1 MTKWIAMLMAGTAV
15 LPAAAYAQDAAR
27 VASDE
32 SADSRPGDII
42 VTAQRYEQKLQDVPL
57 SISVIGAEEL
67 QGRGVTALTDL
78 QYSVPGLSIYEV
90 GTGKQSIQLRGI
102 STSIGSTTVGIYYD
116 ETPLSLDTTGDSF
129 MVRMIDLERV
139 EILRGPQAT
148 LYGNGS
154 MGGTIR
160 YIPAAPRL
168 DAVSGS
174 ANIEYNQTRH
184 GEAGY
189 KAVGVI
195 NLPLV
200 TDVAAVRLAAAYER
214 TGGFIDNAATGE
226 KDINRADIYTV
237 RGSLLVE
244 PTENLSISL
253 LGLYQESKQASQ
265 DIGTDYQTV
274 MAVPSPLNDRYTLV
288 QGKVG
293 YDLGFA
299 ELSAS
304 GSYID
309 RRNFTQFDLSAL
321 FVPLLTLP
329 PPFGLGLPAGLI
341 TEVPTQA
348 TTDFKVWNS
357 ELRLTSQGEGPF
369 TWQLGVAHND
379 LKVHQF
385 GGTDTAPGTLP
396 FAIIESEDRR
406 RSKAWTIY
414 GEASYALTPELRAT
428 AGVRWFSENKQR
440 LITATNFG
448 LTSVDTGDKTYRTI
462 NPRFNLSY
470 DFTPDS
476 MVYVNVAKGFRS
488 GGFNQT
494 SAGGGV
500 ITVPPS
506 YKPDSIWTYELGAKH
521 AFAGNKLTL
530 DASVYRSE
538 WSDVQSNNFAPGN
551 VITIV
556 NNSGHVSGWGV
567 DLSAAA
573 RPTRNLT
580 LSATY
585 GWNNLKFDEA
595 TADKAVGDPV
605 DAAVRESWSASA
617 DWRPALSD
625 GVNGIVRVD
634 YQHASRGQFTLRN
647 LSPALIVERPK
658 RDLVNLRVGAAFG
671 PVEVT
676 LFANNLFNEN
686 SPVVVGPF
694 GLILENVEQR
704 PRVIGISASG
714 QF

>member
-1 MTKWIAMLMAGTAV
+1 MTKWIAILMAGTAL
-15 LPAAAYAQDAAR
+15 LPAAAYAQDTARAA
-27 VASDE
+27 ADD
-32 SADSRPGDII
+32 SAGSRPGDII
-42 VTAQRYEQKLQDVPL
+42 VTAQRYEQRLQDVPL
-57 SISVIGAEEL
+57 SISVVGAEEL

-90 GTGKQSIQLRGI
+90 GTGKQTVQLRGI

-139 EILRGPQAT
+139 EVLRGPQAT

-168 DAVSGS
+168 EAVSGS

-195 NLPLV
+195 NLPLA

-214 TGGFIDNAATGE
+214 TGGFIDNVATGE
-226 KDINRADIYTV
+226 NNINRTDIYTV
-237 RGSLLVE
+237 RGSLLVK
-244 PTENLSISL
+244 PTEELSISL
-253 LGLYQESKQASQ
+253 LGLYQKSKQPSQ
-265 DIGTDYQTV
+265 DIGIDYQTV
-274 MAVPSPLNDRYTLV
+274 MPVPSPLRDRYTLI

-321 FVPLLTLP
+321 FVPLIGALGFP
-329 PPFGLGLPAGLI
+329 PGYI
-341 TEVPTQA
+341 TQVPTLA

-357 ELRLTSQGEGPF
+357 EIRLGSQGDGPF
-369 TWQLGVAHND
+369 DWQIGVARND
-379 LKVHQF
+379 LKVHVF
-385 GGTDTAPGTLP
+385 GGTETAPGTLP
-396 FAIIESEDRR
+396 FPIIASDDRR
-406 RSKAWTIY
+406 RSRAWTIY
-414 GEASYALTPELRAT
+414 GEASYAVTPELRAT
-428 AGVRWFSENKQR
+428 AGLRWFSENKQR
-440 LITATNFG
+440 VIDSTNFG
-448 LTSVDTGDKTYRTI
+448 VTSLDTGDKTYRTV

-476 MVYVNVAKGFRS
+476 MVYINVAKGFRS

-500 ITVPPS
+500 IPVPPT
-506 YKPDSIWTYELGAKH
+506 YKPDSIWTYELGTKH
-521 AFAGNKLTL
+521 ALFGNKLSL

-567 DLSAAA
+567 DLAVNA
-573 RPTRNLT
+573 RPTPDVT

-585 GWNNLKFDEA
+585 GWNNLKYDEA
-595 TADKAVGDPV
+595 TADKADGDPV

-625 GVNGIVRVD
+625 SVNGIVRVD
-634 YQHASRGQFTLRN
+634 YQHAGKGQFTLRN
-647 LSPALIVERPK
+647 LNPALIVARPK

-676 LFANNLFNEN
+676 LFANNLFNETA
-686 SPVVVGPF
+686 PVVVGPF
-694 GLILENVEQR
+694 GQILEDVEQR
-704 PRVIGISASG
+704 PRVIGISASAR
-714 QF
+714 F

>member
-1 MTKWIAMLMAGTAV
+1 MTKWIAILMAGTAV
-15 LPAAAYAQDAAR
+15 LPAAAYAQDAAP
-27 VASDE
+27 AAADE
-32 SADSRPGDII
+32 SADGRPGDII
-42 VTAQRYEQKLQDVPL
+42 VTAQRYEQRLQDVPL
-57 SISVIGAEEL
+57 SISVVGAEEL

-90 GTGKQSIQLRGI
+90 GTGKQTVQLRGI

-139 EILRGPQAT
+139 EVLRGPQAT

-174 ANIEYNQTRH
+174 ANVEYSQTRH

-195 NLPLV
+195 NLPLA

-214 TGGFIDNAATGE
+214 TGGFIDNVATGE
-226 KDINRADIYTV
+226 NNINRTDIYTV
-237 RGSLLVE
+237 RGSLLVK
-244 PTENLSISL
+244 PTEELSISL
-253 LGLYQESKQASQ
+253 LGLYQKSKQPSQ
-265 DIGTDYQTV
+265 DIGIDYQTAMPV
-274 MAVPSPLNDRYTLV
+274 ASPLRDRYTLI

-309 RRNFTQFDLSAL
+309 RHNFTQFDLSAL
-321 FVPLLTLP
+321 FVPLI
-329 PPFGLGLPAGLI
+329 GALGFPAGYI
-341 TEVPTQA
+341 TQVPTLA

-357 ELRLTSQGEGPF
+357 EIRLGSQGDGPF
-369 TWQLGVAHND
+369 DWQIGVARND
-379 LKVHQF
+379 LKVHVF
-385 GGTDTAPGTLP
+385 GGTETAPGTLP
-396 FAIIESEDRR
+396 FPIIASDDRR
-406 RSKAWTIY
+406 RSRAWTVY

-428 AGVRWFSENKQR
+428 AGLRWFSENKQR
-440 LITATNFG
+440 VIDSTNFG
-448 LTSVDTGDKTYRTI
+448 VTSLDTGDKTYRTV

-500 ITVPPS
+500 IPVPPT
-506 YKPDSIWTYELGAKH
+506 YKPDSIWTYELGTKH
-521 AFAGNKLTL
+521 ALFGNKLSL

-567 DLSAAA
+567 DLAVNA
-573 RPTRNLT
+573 RPTPDLT

-585 GWNNLKFDEA
+585 GWNNLKYDEA
-595 TADKAVGDPV
+595 TADKADGDPV

-625 GVNGIVRVD
+625 SVNGIVRVD
-634 YQHASRGQFTLRN
+634 YQHAGKGQFTLRN
-647 LSPALIVERPK
+647 LNPALIVARPK

-676 LFANNLFNEN
+676 LFANNLFNETA
-686 SPVVVGPF
+686 PVVVGPF
-694 GLILENVEQR
+694 GLILEDVEQR
-704 PRVIGISASG
+704 PRVIGISASAR
-714 QF
+714 F

>member
-1 MTKWIAMLMAGTAV
+1 MTKWIVILMAGTAV
-15 LPAAAYAQDAAR
+15 LPAAAYAQDAAP
-27 VASDE
+27 AAADE

-42 VTAQRYEQKLQDVPL
+42 VTAQRYEQRLQDVPL
-57 SISVIGAEEL
+57 SISVVGAEEL

-90 GTGKQSIQLRGI
+90 GTGKQTVQLRGI

-139 EILRGPQAT
+139 EVLRGPQAT

-195 NLPLV
+195 NLPLA

-214 TGGFIDNAATGE
+214 TGGFIDNVATGE
-226 KDINRADIYTV
+226 NDINRTDIYTV
-237 RGSLLVE
+237 RGSLLVK
-244 PTENLSISL
+244 PTEDLSISL
-253 LGLYQESKQASQ
+253 LGLYQKSKQPSQ
-265 DIGTDYQTV
+265 DIGIDYQTV
-274 MAVPSPLNDRYTLV
+274 MPVASPLRDRYTLI

-321 FVPLLTLP
+321 FVPLIGALGFP
-329 PPFGLGLPAGLI
+329 PGYI
-341 TEVPTQA
+341 TEVPTLA
-348 TTDFKVWNS
+348 TTDFKVWNG
-357 ELRLTSQGEGPF
+357 EIRLGSQGDGPF
-369 TWQLGVAHND
+369 DWQIGVARND
-379 LKVHQF
+379 LKVHVF
-385 GGTDTAPGTLP
+385 GGTETAPGTLP
-396 FAIIESEDRR
+396 FPIIASDDRR
-406 RSKAWTIY
+406 RSRAWTIY
-414 GEASYALTPELRAT
+414 GEASYAITPELRAT
-428 AGVRWFSENKQR
+428 AGLRWFSENKQR
-440 LITATNFG
+440 VIDSTNFG
-448 LTSVDTGDKTYRTI
+448 VTSLDTGDKTYRTV

-500 ITVPPS
+500 IPVPPT
-506 YKPDSIWTYELGAKH
+506 YKPDSIWTYELGTKH
-521 AFAGNKLTL
+521 ALFGNKLSL

-567 DLSAAA
+567 DLAVNA
-573 RPTRNLT
+573 RPTPDLT

-585 GWNNLKFDEA
+585 GWNNLKYDEA
-595 TADKAVGDPV
+595 TADKADGDPV

-625 GVNGIVRVD
+625 SVNGIVRVD
-634 YQHASRGQFTLRN
+634 YQHAGKGQFTLRN
-647 LSPALIVERPK
+647 LNPALIVARPK

-676 LFANNLFNEN
+676 LFANNLFNETA
-686 SPVVVGPF
+686 PVVVGPF
-694 GLILENVEQR
+694 GLILEDVEQR
-704 PRVIGISASG
+704 PRVIGISASAH
-714 QF
+714 F

>member
-1 MTKWIAMLMAGTAV
+1 MTKWIAILMAGTAL
-15 LPAAAYAQDAAR
+15 LPAAAYAQDTAPAGAA
-27 VASDE
+27 E
-32 SADSRPGDII
+32 SAGGEPGDII
-42 VTAQRYEQKLQDVPL
+42 VTAQRYEQRLQDVPL
-57 SISVIGAEEL
+57 SISVVGAEEL

-90 GTGKQSIQLRGI
+90 GTGKQTVQLRGI

-139 EILRGPQAT
+139 EVLRGPQAT

-174 ANIEYNQTRH
+174 ANVEYNQTRY

-195 NLPLV
+195 NLPLA

-214 TGGFIDNAATGE
+214 TGGFIDNVATGE
-226 KDINRADIYTV
+226 KDINRTDIYTV
-237 RGSLLVE
+237 RGSLLVK
-244 PTENLSISL
+244 PTEELSISL
-253 LGLYQESKQASQ
+253 LGLYQKSKQPSQ
-265 DIGTDYQTV
+265 DIGIDYQTV
-274 MAVPSPLNDRYTLV
+274 MPVPSPLRDRYTLI
-288 QGKVG
+288 QGKIG

-321 FVPLLTLP
+321 FVPLIGALGFP
-329 PPFGLGLPAGLI
+329 PGYI
-341 TEVPTQA
+341 TQVPTLA

-357 ELRLTSQGEGPF
+357 EIRLSSQGDSPF
-369 TWQLGVAHND
+369 GWQIGVAHND

-385 GGTDTAPGTLP
+385 GGTETAPGTLP
-396 FAIIESEDRR
+396 FPIIASDDRR
-406 RSKAWTIY
+406 RSRAWTIY
-414 GEASYALTPELRAT
+414 GEASYAFTPELRAT
-428 AGVRWFSENKQR
+428 AGLRWFSENKQR
-440 LITATNFG
+440 VIDSTNFG
-448 LTSVDTGDKTYRTI
+448 VTSLDTGDKTYRTV

-476 MVYVNVAKGFRS
+476 MVYINVAKGFRS

-500 ITVPPS
+500 FPVPPT

-521 AFAGNKLTL
+521 ALAGNKLTL

-567 DLSAAA
+567 DLSVGA

-585 GWNNLKFDEA
+585 GWNNLKYDEA

-625 GVNGIVRVD
+625 SVNGIVRLD
-634 YQHASRGQFTLRN
+634 YQHAGKGQFTLRN
-647 LSPALIVERPK
+647 LNPVLIVARPK

-686 SPVVVGPF
+686 VPVVVGPF

-704 PRVIGISASG
+704 PRVIGISASAN
-714 QF
+714 F

>member
-15 LPAAAYAQDAAR
+15 LPTIAYAQDAVSGAG
-27 VASDE
+27 DE
-32 SADSRPGDII
+32 SGESQPGDII
-42 VTAQRYEQKLQDVPL
+42 VTAQRYEQRLQDVPL
-57 SISVIGAEEL
+57 SISVVGAEEL

-90 GTGKQSIQLRGI
+90 GTGKQTVQLRGI

-139 EILRGPQAT
+139 EVLRGPQAT

-174 ANIEYNQTRH
+174 ANVEYNQTRY

-195 NLPLV
+195 NLPLA

-214 TGGFIDNAATGE
+214 TGGFIDNVATGE
-226 KDINRADIYTV
+226 KDINRTDIYTV
-237 RGSLLVE
+237 RGSLLVK
-244 PTENLSISL
+244 PTEELSISL
-253 LGLYQESKQASQ
+253 LGLYQKSKQPSQ
-265 DIGTDYQTV
+265 DIGIDYQTV
-274 MAVPSPLNDRYTLV
+274 MPVPSPLRDRYTLI

-321 FVPLLTLP
+321 FVPLIGALGFP
-329 PPFGLGLPAGLI
+329 PGYI
-341 TEVPTQA
+341 TEVPTLA

-357 ELRLTSQGEGPF
+357 EVRLSSQGDGPF
-369 TWQLGVAHND
+369 GWQVGVAHND

-385 GGTDTAPGTLP
+385 GGTETAPGALP
-396 FAIIESEDRR
+396 FPIIASDDRR

-414 GEASYALTPELRAT
+414 GEASYTVTPELRAT
-428 AGVRWFSENKQR
+428 AGLRWFSENKQR
-440 LITATNFG
+440 VIDSTNFG
-448 LTSVDTGDKTYRTI
+448 VTSLDTGDKTYRTV

-476 MVYVNVAKGFRS
+476 MVYINVAKGFRS

-500 ITVPPS
+500 IPVPPT
-506 YKPDSIWTYELGAKH
+506 YKPDSIWTYELGTKH
-521 AFAGNKLTL
+521 ALAGNKLTL

-567 DLSAAA
+567 DLSVGA
-573 RPTRNLT
+573 RPTRDLT

-585 GWNNLKFDEA
+585 GWNNLKYDEA

-625 GVNGIVRVD
+625 SVNGIVRLD
-634 YQHASRGQFTLRN
+634 YQHAGRGQFTLRN
-647 LSPALIVERPK
+647 LNPVLIVARPK

-671 PVEVT
+671 PVEVA
-676 LFANNLFNEN
+676 LFANNLFDEN
-686 SPVVVGPF
+686 VPVVVGPF

-704 PRVIGISASG
+704 PRVIGISASTN
-714 QF
+714 F

>member
-1 MTKWIAMLMAGTAV
+1 MTKWIAILMAGSAV
-15 LPAAAYAQDAAR
+15 LPAAAYAQDTVPAA
-27 VASDE
+27 ADE

-42 VTAQRYEQKLQDVPL
+42 VTAQRYEQRLQDVPL
-57 SISVIGAEEL
+57 SISVVGAEEL
-67 QGRGVTALTDL
+67 KGRGVTALTDL

-90 GTGKQSIQLRGI
+90 GTGKQTVQLRGI

-139 EILRGPQAT
+139 EVLRGPQAT

-174 ANIEYNQTRH
+174 ADIEYNQTRH

-195 NLPLV
+195 NLPLA

-214 TGGFIDNAATGE
+214 TGGFIDNVATGE
-226 KDINRADIYTV
+226 NDVNRSDIYTV
-237 RGSLLVE
+237 RGSLLVK
-244 PTENLSISL
+244 PTEELSISL
-253 LGLYQESKQASQ
+253 LGLYQKSKQPSQ
-265 DIGTDYQTV
+265 DIGVDYQTV
-274 MAVPSPLNDRYTLV
+274 MPVASPLRDRYTLI

-304 GSYID
+304 SSYID
-309 RRNFTQFDLSAL
+309 RHNFTQFDLSAL
-321 FVPLLTLP
+321 FVPLIGALGFPPGYITQIPTL
-329 PPFGLGLPAGLI
+329 
-341 TEVPTQA
+341 A

-357 ELRLTSQGEGPF
+357 EIRLGSQGDGPF
-369 TWQLGVAHND
+369 DWQIGVARND
-379 LKVHQF
+379 LKVHVF
-385 GGTDTAPGTLP
+385 GGTETAPGTLP
-396 FAIIESEDRR
+396 FPIIASDDRR
-406 RSKAWTIY
+406 RSRAWTIY
-414 GEASYALTPELRAT
+414 GEASYAVTPELRAT
-428 AGVRWFSENKQR
+428 AGLRWFSENKQR
-440 LITATNFG
+440 VIDSTNFG
-448 LTSVDTGDKTYRTI
+448 VTSLDTGDKTYRTV

-500 ITVPPS
+500 IPVPPT
-506 YKPDSIWTYELGAKH
+506 YKPDSIWTYELGTKH
-521 AFAGNKLTL
+521 ALFGNKLSL
-530 DASVYRSE
+530 DASIYRSE

-567 DLSAAA
+567 DLAVNA
-573 RPTRNLT
+573 RPTRDVT

-585 GWNNLKFDEA
+585 GWNNLKYDEA

-625 GVNGIVRVD
+625 SVNGIVRVD
-634 YQHASRGQFTLRN
+634 YQHAGKGQFTLRN
-647 LSPALIVERPK
+647 LNPVLIVARPK

-676 LFANNLFNEN
+676 LFANNLFNETA
-686 SPVVVGPF
+686 PVVVGPF
-694 GLILENVEQR
+694 GLILEDVEQR
-704 PRVIGISASG
+704 PRVIGISASAH
-714 QF
+714 F